1 MFQRVPACDSTVLSE
16 LLPAARIRTP
26 LVSRTK
32 SALLRELVELAV
44 PDADGAVIDGILQ
57 AVEAREAEIS
67 TAMGGGLAVPHGR
80 TDLVSEVRVSAGLVN
95 GVTDYQSPDH
105 QPVQVA
111 FLVLTPPQ
119 ESGRHVKV
127 LARIA
132 RVMHAP
138 ASRAALLA
146 AKSGEEFAGVIR
158 QSEPA

>member
-1 MFQRVPACDSTVLSE
+1 MFRSAFVCELTVLSE
-16 LLPAARIRTP
+16 LLPAAHIRAP
-26 LVSRTK
+26 LTSRTK

-44 PDADGAVIDGILQ
+44 PDVAPSVMDGIVA
-57 AVEAREAEIS
+57 AVEARESEIS

-80 TDLVSEVRVSAGLVN
+80 TALVSEVRLAAGIVQ
-95 GVTDYQSPDH
+95 GVTDYQSPDG
-105 QPVQVA
+105 QPVEVA

-132 RVMHAP
+132 RLMHAP

-146 AKSGEEFAGVIR
+146 ARSGDEFAAVIR
-158 QSEPA
+158 QSEPV